1 MINLINIYGD
11 PLTVAQINQMRREI
25 DGDFEDS
32 IGFKVFMF
40 TPIPGIDILA
50 GLAAFAVEY
59 GMKAEPRELLEN
71 VTRSMDDTD
80 WSVTDATHQ
89 YTTKV
94 IKLNRKLIN
103 VEAIALKKHI
113 EIELGA
119 KYAIGQVGKALGSF
133 LNINNP

>member
-103 VEAIALKKHI
+103 VEAIALKT
-113 EIELGA
+113 
-119 KYAIGQVGKALGSF
+119 Y
-133 LNINNP
+133 

>member
-1 MINLINIYGD
+1 
-11 PLTVAQINQMRREI
+11 
-25 DGDFEDS
+25 
-32 IGFKVFMF
+32 MF

-103 VEAIALKKHI
+103 VEAIALKNILK
-113 EIELGA
+113 LSWVL